1 MSSAGH
7 LAASRQL
14 VLDELQQNPGR
25 RYQRGRGRI
34 VELAQ
39 ENDYNP
45 VTLATALVDL
55 ASKGYVSKERMG
67 RNVEYFSP
75 ADKPEGD
82 EPGAGNTAM
91 RTGERLR
98 FTVGFSRGEDGYVVA
113 SVPALPGCHSQG
125 RTIEEARLNIREAMQ
140 GYLASLK
147 FLGEPMP
154 AEEMV
159 EQVEVSV

>member
-1 MSSAGH
+1 MRSVGH

-14 VLDELQQNPGR
+14 VLDELRPHPGKRYR
-25 RYQRGRGRI
+25 RSGPELR
-34 VELAQ
+34 ELARGH
-39 ENDYNP
+39 DYNLG
-45 VTLATALVDL
+45 TLDTALVDL
-55 ASKGYVSKERMG
+55 ASMGYVSKERIG
-67 RNVEYFSP
+67 RIVEYFCP
-75 ADKPEGD
+75 VDKVEVEGPVSGGIVAQ
-82 EPGAGNTAM
+82 PGEK
-91 RTGERLR
+91 RR

-147 FLGEPMP
+147 FLGEPIP
-154 AEEMV
+154 AEETV